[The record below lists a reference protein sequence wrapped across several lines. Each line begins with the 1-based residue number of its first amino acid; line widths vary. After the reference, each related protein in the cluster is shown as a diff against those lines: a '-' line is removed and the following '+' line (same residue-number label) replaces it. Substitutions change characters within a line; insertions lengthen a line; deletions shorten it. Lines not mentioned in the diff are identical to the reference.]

1 MIRFDTS
8 STSTTVQAAL
18 KEGFTEEEARQG
30 FCIAPY
36 WKKGVSQVQK
46 LDYPGCWFRN
56 DREAAKAASM
66 DGMTF
71 IKDLP
76 SQVPEGYYPN
86 LPGNRKAI
94 QEALDRLDIHIEI
107 GEDGVCRQ
115 LPV

>member
-1 MIRFDTS
+1 MIRFDDS
-8 STSTTVQAAL
+8 VPAVQAAL
-18 KEGFTEEEARQG
+18 EEGFTEQEARQG
-30 FCIAPY
+30 FCVVDF
-36 WKKGVSQVQK
+36 WKKGVFQLQK
-46 LDYPGCWFRN
+46 LDYPGCWFRS
-56 DREAAKAASM
+56 DREAAKAAHKE
-66 DGMTF
+66 GMTF